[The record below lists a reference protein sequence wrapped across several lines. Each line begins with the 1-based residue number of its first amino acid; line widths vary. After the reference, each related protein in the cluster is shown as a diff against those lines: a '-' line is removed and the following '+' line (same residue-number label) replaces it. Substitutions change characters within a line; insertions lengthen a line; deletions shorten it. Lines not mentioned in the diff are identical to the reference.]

1 LLKTEL
7 CSCDLKVTLNWL
19 NPNCMVMEP
28 MDDADNPYLHLRV
41 TVCSYKKHKFRTTRI
56 CLNEHHIGNVLY
68 KLIFLIFQPLSLNL
82 DCLQDDE
89 TGPYSPYSAYA
100 REHII
105 PNQRSPPGGLLRG
118 TYELYH
124 DRSDTSSVLSYDSDT
139 FVDHGHTPRHN
150 TLDEDTIKRLRPIRA
165 EDIKARINR
174 HKR

>member
-1 LLKTEL
+1 
-7 CSCDLKVTLNWL
+7 
-19 NPNCMVMEP
+19 M
-28 MDDADNPYLHLRV
+28 
-41 TVCSYKKHKFRTTRI
+41 
-56 CLNEHHIGNVLY
+56 
-68 KLIFLIFQPLSLNL
+68 NL

-105 PNQRSPPGGLLRG
+105 PNERSPPGGVLRG

-139 FVDHGHTPRHN
+139 FVDQGRRPRHN
-150 TLDEDTIKRLRPIRA
+150 TLDEETIKRLRPIRA